1 MKPLPFITSLIK
13 YSRVSQFS
21 MHGLCIG
28 PTSLSSIR
36 QRMNIC
42 RCINKNLLWYF
53 PFFLLLFSCAD
64 PVSDAKKAPKTLI
77 NKDSIDQI
85 KKNNHFSQKSKLLN
99 SLFEKKAK
107 TIGFNGCVLIAQHG
121 QIIYK
126 NMFGFSNLKTKD
138 SLKINSAFQLA
149 STSKPLT
156 AAAILILKEQNKL
169 KLTDDIRQ
177 FFPNFPYSK
186 ITVEMLLTHR
196 SGLSNYIYF
205 GEPYCDANNCYNG
218 KIFDNNSV
226 IQIMIDTKP
235 QPYASPDKK
244 FEYCNTNYALLASIV
259 EKVSGMSFSNFMVQ
273 NIFKPLEMNDTW
285 VHSPENDTLYKNKT
299 VGHTPKGGIEKEVY
313 ADYVIGDKGIY
324 STVEDLFKWNQA
336 LYSEKI
342 LKKKTLEEAFT
353 GYSNEHKGKRNY
365 GYGWRM
371 IDEGEGNKIVYH
383 NGWWHGYGSLFFRG
397 LNDQT
402 TIILLSNKYNSN
414 MYHIE
419 DVLAIL
425 K

>member
-1 MKPLPFITSLIK
+1 MKHLPLYTSLSK

-42 RCINKNLLWYF
+42 RCILKNLPWYF
-53 PFFLLLFSCAD
+53 PFFLLLFSCED
-64 PVSDAKKAPKTLI
+64 PVSNAKKVTKTLI

-85 KKNNHFSQKSKLLN
+85 KKNNHFSEKSKLLN
-99 SLFEKKAK
+99 NLFEKKAK

-259 EKVSGMSFSNFMVQ
+259 EKVSGMSFSDFMVQ

>member
-1 MKPLPFITSLIK
+1 MKHQPLITSLSK
-13 YSRVSQFS
+13 CSW
-21 MHGLCIG
+21 L
-28 PTSLSSIR
+28 SLSSMHVLCIAPASLISLR
-36 QRMNIC
+36 QRMNSC
-42 RCINKNLLWYF
+42 RCRLRNCLWYF
-53 PFFLLLFSCAD
+53 PYFLLLFSCGD
-64 PVSDAKKAPKTLI
+64 PVTDAKKTTKTLI

-85 KKNNHFSQKSKLLN
+85 KKNNHFSEKAKQLN
-99 SLFEKKAK
+99 SLFEQKAK

-126 NMFGFSNLKTKD
+126 NTFGFSNLKTKD

-259 EKVSGMSFSNFMVQ
+259 EKVSGLSFSDFMVQ

-285 VHSPENDTLYKNKT
+285 VHSPESDTLYKNKT

-353 GYSNEHKGKRNY
+353 GHSNEHKGKRNY